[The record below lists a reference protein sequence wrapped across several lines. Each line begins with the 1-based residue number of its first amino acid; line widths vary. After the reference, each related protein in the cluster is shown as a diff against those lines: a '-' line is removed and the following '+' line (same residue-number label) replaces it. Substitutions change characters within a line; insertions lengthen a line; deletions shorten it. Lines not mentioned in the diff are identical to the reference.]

1 MSRNRT
7 ALRTQKRKCQFASKG
22 DPFSRPRICKYNFG
36 RTWLIILDALFVRR
50 RMQRQSREALFRA
63 KHILKKSLKDFGK
76 WVDHLLLELV
86 TNPIFLIVSFF
97 FLFAIIVK
105 WARDREEKNAR
116 EKRERL
122 KRRV

>member
-63 KHILKKSLKDFGK
+63 KHILKKSLKDFGNSRMGGSLAARTGHK
-76 WVDHLLLELV
+76 SNLLNSFVFL
-86 TNPIFLIVSFF
+86 PIRHHS
-97 FLFAIIVK
+97 
-105 WARDREEKNAR
+105 
-116 EKRERL
+116 
-122 KRRV
+122 

>member
-1 MSRNRT
+1 
-7 ALRTQKRKCQFASKG
+7 
-22 DPFSRPRICKYNFG
+22 
-36 RTWLIILDALFVRR
+36 
-50 RMQRQSREALFRA
+50 MQRQSREALFRT
-63 KHILKKSLKDFGK
+63 KHILEKSLKDFGISRMGGSLAARTGHK
-76 WVDHLLLELV
+76 SNLL
-86 TNPIFLIVSFF
+86 NSFDF